1 MFYFSNTYF
10 YSFLNLDN
18 AFIFYLYSGSKS
30 SENSECWYR
39 AGGTILD
46 LEVLQTPYLCDY
58 SSSFLEILV
67 MGDLSKQLSS
77 SLDSLTSTLELSYRE
92 REGTLGKL
100 SIELLSL
107 FIAVRMV
114 VSPIMAALLLS
125 FITALIKEAVS

>member
-1 MFYFSNTYF
+1 M
-10 YSFLNLDN
+10 
-18 AFIFYLYSGSKS
+18 
-30 SENSECWYR
+30 
-39 AGGTILD
+39 D